1 MNQFRL
7 RGTWEE
13 DPAPIPFPRH
23 APGRHAGQ
31 SAAAP
36 ASRAKAVP
44 ETRLSART
52 RELMETV
59 DTQFE
64 RLQLNFDEFRHL
76 FETQESSFDA
86 GPSAA

>member
-23 APGRHAGQ
+23 APGRQAGHAARSSSSG
-31 SAAAP
+31 SP
-36 ASRAKAVP
+36 AVAQPGLSR
-44 ETRLSART
+44 RT

-59 DTQFE
+59 DSQFE

-76 FETQESSFDA
+76 LDA
-86 GPSAA
+86 QDQSLDNGPSAA